1 VARIGNARTI
11 ADIEYVVEPPGAG
24 SDVAAWMSH
33 GVKCSI
39 DRHRYMGQAYSF
51 TFEIMDLRLDGA
63 AKHRWHVVIVSELW
77 RFRDAK
83 ADSRGSKTL
92 RVLQGKPADVLGWM
106 RRCRD
111 EKLSTK
117 QEPSL

>member
-1 VARIGNARTI
+1 MARIGNARTI

-24 SDVAAWMSH
+24 GDATTWTCH
-33 GVKCSI
+33 GVRCSI
-39 DRHRYMGQAYSF
+39 DRHRYAGRAYAF
-51 TFEIMDLRLDGA
+51 TFEILDIRLEGSS
-63 AKHRWHVVIVSELW
+63 KRGWHVVIISELW

-83 ADSRGSKTL
+83 VDSRGSKTL

-111 EKLSTK
+111 EKLSNE
-117 QEPSL
+117 QRPSS